1 MHVIIGYFLH
11 LQPPDYWAARYR
23 SQGRRR
29 GHGCCGAKRTKDL
42 ISKDHGKPV
51 VGTIR
56 VALHAG
62 RTVMK
67 YYYLTKTLQIKGRQE
82 N

>member
-11 LQPPDYWAARYR
+11 LQPPDNWAARYR

-51 VGTIR
+51 VETISCIACR
-56 VALHAG
+56 KG
-62 RTVMK
+62 VMK